1 MKMSKEGAASFL
13 GLKIEG
19 DGDNVKFVKHSGEEV
34 THAEAVLNVVN
45 YRKELKA
52 LSKNSLG
59 VVSSQREW
67 HHLRLLGYWIEIQNT
82 LEKMQQDAEL
92 PAEVVS
98 APKQSPMP
106 SMFDNEQFREIMT
119 VVTSHQLF
127 KRVDTN
133 HDYAHS
139 VNCITCGE
147 MSAGTDQQFHIGHML
162 YNAGFRKTYETA

>member
-1 MKMSKEGAASFL
+1 MMMSKEGAASFL
-13 GLKIEG
+13 GLRIEG
-19 DGDNVKFVKHSGEEV
+19 DGDSIKFVKNSGGEV
-34 THAEAVLNVVN
+34 THAEAVLNVLTH
-45 YRKELKA
+45 RKELKA

-67 HHLRLLGYWIEIQNT
+67 HHLRLLGYWIEIQST
-82 LEKMQQDAEL
+82 LEKMNKNS
-92 PAEVVS
+92 EVNSETVV
-98 APKQSPMP
+98 APKKSHMP

-119 VVTSHQLF
+119 VITSHQLF

-162 YNAGFRKTYETA
+162 YDAGFRKTYETA